1 MKKMNKTVLNG
12 VVLLSFIAIVGCASH
27 RISVIESCE
36 YDAEKNETEYLVFPF
51 GKVSLPGK
59 WEKLRYSDVSGQQFF
74 IGQDAT
80 EIAVAF
86 YREENYE
93 FNKDGKLRG
102 LDFLNAFYEW
112 ETSYFKTKGY
122 ESQLI
127 ELNPSHQYII
137 YRIYGE
143 KVNSY
148 FLIGVNSNG
157 NVSNFSV
164 AHSNKWTEDEK
175 VVFLKNLF
183 LQ

>member
-1 MKKMNKTVLNG
+1 M
-12 VVLLSFIAIVGCASH
+12 VLLSFVAIVGCASH
-27 RISVIESCE
+27 RISVIEGCE
-36 YDAEKNETEYLVFPF
+36 YNAEKNATEYIVLPF
-51 GKVSLPGK
+51 GQVALPGK

-86 YREENYE
+86 NREEYYE
-93 FNKDGKLRG
+93 FNKDGKFRG

-112 ETSYFKTKGY
+112 ESGYFKTKGY

-127 ELNPSHQYII
+127 ELNTSHQYII

-148 FLIGVNSNG
+148 FLIGVNGNG
-157 NVSNFSV
+157 NVSNFLV
-164 AHSNKWTEDEK
+164 DHAEKWTEDEK
-175 VVFLKNLF
+175 IRFLKNIF